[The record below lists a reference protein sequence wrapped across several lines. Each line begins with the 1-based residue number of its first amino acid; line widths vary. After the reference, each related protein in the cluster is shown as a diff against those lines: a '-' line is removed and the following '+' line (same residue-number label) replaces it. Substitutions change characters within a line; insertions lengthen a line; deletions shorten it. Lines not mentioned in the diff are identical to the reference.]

1 MSLES
6 EVLDILAKRDA
17 SADEI
22 SKEIN
27 VDMDKVVDVLRRLR
41 SAGLLI
47 EV

>member
-6 EVLDILAKRDA
+6 QVLGILAKKDA
-17 SADEI
+17 SAAEI
-22 SKEIN
+22 SKEIE
-27 VDMDKVVDVLRRLR
+27 VDMEKVVDVLRRLR